1 MKKYVFLSA
10 LAAFSL
16 TTLVSCERTTEYVQ
30 EQDNDTYSQMKDVI
44 GTFNSTNGYTLTQG
58 ISIYNTDVVLVYRN
72 INSNTSGGKVW
83 QLLPKTSFLSG
94 GRELDYNFLFNTNTV
109 EIFTEANFDQ
119 STMTSSEKDTY
130 LNNQMFRIVLVP
142 ASGKNANIDYNDY
155 NAVVKYFNLKEP
167 K

>member
-1 MKKYVFLSA
+1 MKKYFLLSA
-10 LAAFSL
+10 IAALTLTSL
-16 TTLVSCERTTEYVQ
+16 TSCERTTDVVQ
-30 EQDNDTYSQMKDVI
+30 QQDKDTYSQMKDVT
-44 GTFNSTNGYTLTQG
+44 GTLSASNQYTISQN
-58 ISIYNTDVVLVYRN
+58 ISILNTDVVLVYRN

-83 QLLPKTSFLSG
+83 QLLPKTSYLTGS
-94 GRELDYNFLFNTNTV
+94 RELDYNFLFNTQKV

-119 STMTSSEKDTY
+119 STMTPSESNTY
-130 LNNQMFRIVLVP
+130 LNNQTFRIVLVP